1 MTTKYQ
7 EPTGQE
13 TAGHLFETVPPSAYE
28 VFMEEQNLPIHRGIG
43 VHDVRELPLA
53 PWKRM
58 GGQGTFIELD
68 GQSGKW
74 GMYVVEVPAGGVL
87 NAERHMYEE
96 LFLIIE
102 GRGSTEIWREGS
114 SKKQTFEWQ
123 PGSHFA
129 VPLNTWHRLV
139 NATSNPAL
147 VLVSTS
153 ATLAMTL
160 YPSRSFVFDNPMEFL
175 DRYDESDDY
184 FKPKEE
190 LEPEPES
197 GRAMLV
203 SNLLP
208 DIVNCYLPLDN
219 RRGPGYRWIAPRM
232 ANNTFFTGFV
242 AGYPVGRYS
251 TAHYHQSGINL
262 ICLRGK
268 GYTLN
273 WPVEIGP
280 RPWESGKGDQVKRFD
295 YVAGGMVA
303 AAPDPSGGSSW
314 FHQHFSVGKDLF
326 RVRAISGAWM
336 RRGGKAGEERAGVG
350 VPIDQGGFQLPYRLE
365 DPMIRK
371 MYQEALGKEGAEI
384 DMPEELYR

>member
-13 TAGHLFETVPPSAYE
+13 TAGHLFQKVPPSAYQ
-28 VFMEEQNLPIHRGIG
+28 VFMEEQKLPIHRGIG

-53 PWKRM
+53 PWDLM
-58 GGQGTFIELD
+58 GGKGTFIELN
-68 GQSGKW
+68 GQAGQW

-87 NAERHMYEE
+87 NSERHMYEE
-96 LFLIIE
+96 MFLIIE
-102 GRGSTEIWREGS
+102 GRGSTEVWWEGG

-139 NATSNPAL
+139 NATSSPAL
-147 VLVSTS
+147 ALV
-153 ATLAMTL
+153 ATTAPLAMAL
-160 YPSRSFVFDNPMEFL
+160 YPSRSFIFECLHEFKE
-175 DRYDESDDY
+175 RYDESDDY
-184 FKPKEE
+184 FKPREE
-190 LEPEPES
+190 LEPEPIS
-197 GRAMLV
+197 GRAMLR

-219 RRGPGYRWIAPRM
+219 RRAPGFRWIMPQM
-232 ANNTFFTGFV
+232 AGNTVFGGFI
-242 AGYPVGRYS
+242 AGYPSGRYS
-251 TAHYHQSGINL
+251 TAHYHAPGVVL
-262 ICLRGK
+262 LCLRGK

-280 RPWESGKGDQVKRFD
+280 RPWESGKGDMVKRQD

-303 AAPDPSGGSSW
+303 AAPDPGGGNLW
-314 FHQHFSVGKDLF
+314 FHQHFSVGKDSF
-326 RVRAISGAWM
+326 RVRAISAGF
-336 RRGGKAGEERAGVG
+336 RGRGQAGEEVAGVG

-371 MYQEALGKEGAEI
+371 MYKEALEKEGAQL
-384 DMPEELYR
+384 DMPEELYH